1 MTKPARKLSA
11 LLASALLSFCLFAPV
26 RAEGEDFDAFLTS
39 QWIRMMEEDYTSM
52 HFSVKDYRAMGIKK
66 PVVSLGEIS
75 YEAFKKMKPG
85 KTWIS
90 CMPSITNR

>member
-52 HFSVKDYRAMGIKK
+52 HFSVKDYRAMGMKK
-66 PVVSLGEIS
+66 DACSFFFFIPHSLL
-75 YEAFKKMKPG
+75 
-85 KTWIS
+85 
-90 CMPSITNR
+90 